1 MLFFSPMWALLFI
14 NAISIFGYATF
25 TLHPELFARFPWSPP
40 IYAISYPLFARLQI
54 LLCFWLCIQAAHKVL
69 GWRWLAY
76 FFSAFLISFFMEFG
90 GTSYGIP
97 FGKYSY
103 TSLLGWQ
110 LGDKVPVLIP
120 ISWFCMTLCC
130 HLLAT
135 QIIGRK
141 PRRVFQG
148 RLDQLRFSL
157 GRIAVASLLLI
168 AWDFTLEPAMSQ
180 LTPYWIWEES
190 GVFFLGV
197 AVRNLLG
204 WLLTGFLIFLSFEAL
219 GLGNHGHRFERLWP
233 IKFYFLNLF
242 LPVGL
247 SIAGAAW
254 SPVILTALT
263 LLGLYIFGLS
273 RGTLPLGF
281 RTRVTQA

>member
-1 MLFFSPMWALLFI
+1 
-14 NAISIFGYATF
+14 
-25 TLHPELFARFPWSPP
+25 
-40 IYAISYPLFARLQI
+40 
-54 LLCFWLCIQAAHKVL
+54 
-69 GWRWLAY
+69 
-76 FFSAFLISFFMEFG
+76 
-90 GTSYGIP
+90 
-97 FGKYSY
+97 
-103 TSLLGWQ
+103 
-110 LGDKVPVLIP
+110 
-120 ISWFCMTLCC
+120 MTLCC

-219 GLGNHGHRFERLWP
+219 GLGNYGHRFERSWP
-233 IKFYFLNLF
+233 IKFYFLNLL

-254 SPVILTALT
+254 SPVILTAFT

>member
-1 MLFFSPMWALLFI
+1 MWALLFI

-25 TLHPELFARFPWSPP
+25 TLHPELFARYPWSPP

-204 WLLTGFLIFLSFEAL
+204 WLHS
-219 GLGNHGHRFERLWP
+219 
-233 IKFYFLNLF
+233 
-242 LPVGL
+242 
-247 SIAGAAW
+247 
-254 SPVILTALT
+254 
-263 LLGLYIFGLS
+263 
-273 RGTLPLGF
+273 
-281 RTRVTQA
+281 